1 MKKSEFYKDKQII
14 AIEWWISWCSEY
26 PDLILARIRI
36 FTDNTVDITFDEVD
50 KLKIYGFDAREYASL
65 FLCEDEF
72 MPIDSMDDEDE
83 ADIGIK
89 RANISI
95 PSWTDNDNFEFKYL
109 GVYP

>member
-1 MKKSEFYKDKQII
+1 M
-14 AIEWWISWCSEY
+14 
-26 PDLILARIRI
+26 ARIRI